1 MTEKYAS
8 VDPISKDIEWSAK
21 AALGDA
27 MSRIGD
33 NARLCV
39 IWLDEENRMS
49 YSKACTS
56 ETAVFM
62 LTAAISQWVAPRD

>member
-8 VDPISKDIEWSAK
+8 VEPISKDIAWSAK

-27 MSRIGD
+27 MSRAGE

-39 IWLDEENRMS
+39 IWLDEENKMS
-49 YSKACTS
+49 FSKSCTK

-62 LTAAISQWVAPRD
+62 MTAAISQWVAPDD